1 MLVKLT
7 SLLWLNTH
15 LKDFPCA
22 GATFLSHFFHTKRV
36 FYGFTPLET
45 GRDHCDNRQAQPTN
59 PPQLSSPHLTGIPDG
74 MGWEWTR
81 PTGPASELRPT
92 TTTFQMLLGPE
103 PPKAMRVK
111 HSWLK
116 LIRAQFISPFQ
127 KQQQQQSNDCTY
139 YRRRNRRTHC
149 AVYSV
154 LWRSLAVAGSADWTQ
169 PRYGYLSR
177 ARFEFDSQPHRRHLR
192 RPGGASRTTD
202 DR

>member
-22 GATFLSHFFHTKRV
+22 GATFLSNFSTLN
-36 FYGFTPLET
+36 GFSTVSRPLRLAEIT
-45 GRDHCDNRQAQPTN
+45 VIIARHGPRIL
-59 PPQLSSPHLTGIPDG
+59 LSSAHLNSPVFR

-127 KQQQQQSNDCTY
+127 KQQQQQQSNDCTY

-154 LWRSLAVAGSADWTQ
+154 LWRSLAVASSADWTQ

-192 RPGGASRTTD
+192 RPVGASRTTD
-202 DR
+202 DS